1 MAVMKIMAGTVTGGR
16 IVVEGE
22 QLTEGGEQ
30 VTVLRREGNETF
42 HVSPVEKRQLL
53 GAIDQASQGNF
64 VDADEL
70 LAELDEPN

>member
-22 QLTEGGEQ
+22 QLTEGEQ

>member
-22 QLTEGGEQ
+22 QLTEGEQ
-30 VTVLRREGNETF
+30 VTVLRREGNEMF
-42 HVSPVEKRQLL
+42 HVSPDEKRQLL
-53 GAIDQASQGNF
+53 VAIDQANQGNF

>member
-1 MAVMKIMAGTVTGGR
+1 MLVMKIMTGTVTDGR

-22 QLTEGGEQ
+22 PLTEGEQ

-42 HVSPVEKRQLL
+42 HVSPEEKRQLL
-53 GAIDQASQGNF
+53 EAIEQAGNF
-64 VDADEL
+64 VDSEEL

>member
-1 MAVMKIMAGTVTGGR
+1 MKIMAGTVTGGR

-22 QLTEGGEQ
+22 QLTEGEQ
-30 VTVLRREGNETF
+30 VTVLRREGNEMF
-42 HVSPVEKRQLL
+42 HVSPDEKRQLL
-53 GAIDQASQGNF
+53 VAIDQTNQGNF

>member
-1 MAVMKIMAGTVTGGR
+1 MKIMTGTVKDGR

-22 QLTEGGEQ
+22 PLTEGEQ

-42 HVSPVEKRQLL
+42 HASPQEKRQLL
-53 GAIDQASQGNF
+53 EAIDQANQGKF

-70 LAELDEPN
+70 LAEIDEPY